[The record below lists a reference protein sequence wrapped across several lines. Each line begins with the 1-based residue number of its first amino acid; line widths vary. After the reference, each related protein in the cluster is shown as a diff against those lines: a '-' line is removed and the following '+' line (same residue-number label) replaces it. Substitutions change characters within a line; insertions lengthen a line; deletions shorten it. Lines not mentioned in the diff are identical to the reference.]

1 MLTGISTTLGL
12 LATHGGMAALMPSL
26 EKDLAAASGLTI
38 ETVIGT
44 IVLGYSILLLPYQV
58 PPSIVGFQM
67 AAVSPRAAALA
78 TLSIGLVTS
87 AIAIPL
93 QLLWWHVIGFF

>member
-1 MLTGISTTLGL
+1 
-12 LATHGGMAALMPSL
+12 MAALMPSL
-26 EKDLAAASGLTI
+26 VKDLAAASGLTI

-67 AAVSPRAAALA
+67 AAVSPRAATLA
-78 TLSIGLVTS
+78 TLSIGLLTS
-87 AIAIPL
+87 LVAVPL
-93 QLLWWHVIGFF
+93 QLLWWRVIGFF